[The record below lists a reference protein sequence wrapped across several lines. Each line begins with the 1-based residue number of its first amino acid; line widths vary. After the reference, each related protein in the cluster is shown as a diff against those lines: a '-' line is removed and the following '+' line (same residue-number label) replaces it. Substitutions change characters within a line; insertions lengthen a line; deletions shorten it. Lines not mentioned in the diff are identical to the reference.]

1 MKRMFFVITLS
12 LSPLFLLCLHRKK
25 KRRNVKE
32 PSPVGRN
39 QVLMSKSQALLGK
52 TKSWCFRASECA
64 MTQVSQIPR
73 REDPGTKNWKYKVY
87 ISRTVSSRR
96 SFLAKWNCI
105 TFPLAKV
112 MHTFLLTRSQPREG
126 FYLLPRGGSRP
137 PAGNLSPLLAKS
149 GKWDPDRTQGS
160 SWTSEL
166 LQLLLWVRYWQSH
179 ITKSTDFISWDLGFG
194 IWDFWKLYLC
204 PEALL

>member
-32 PSPVGRN
+32 PSPVGQN

-73 REDPGTKNWKYKVY
+73 REDPGTKNWKYEVD
-87 ISRTVSSRR
+87 ISRTASSRR
-96 SFLAKWNCI
+96 SFPASWNCV

-112 MHTFLLTRSQPREG
+112 MHTFLLSRSQPREG
-126 FYLLPRGGSRP
+126 FYLHAQRGFKTPCGQPFP
-137 PAGNLSPLLAKS
+137 PQAKYGNL
-149 GKWDPDRTQGS
+149 DPDRDPDQ
-160 SWTSEL
+160 
-166 LQLLLWVRYWQSH
+166 QLSKW
-179 ITKSTDFISWDLGFG
+179 
-194 IWDFWKLYLC
+194 
-204 PEALL
+204 AA